1 MEKFMK
7 KFLRSSIITSTVLI
21 LLGFLLIFQ
30 SETTIMMISYV
41 IGGVLVAI
49 GVLALIRYVRA
60 GESPA
65 LRNELDI
72 VYGTVTIIFGI
83 IIIKNYQ
90 IIASIIPAVI
100 GIAIIISSAGKLNY
114 AFQLKTEENRMWKT
128 TMILSIISTIFG
140 VFLLFNPFKA
150 AMGIM
155 KIIGVFIIIYAI
167 LDLISTIAIKSNVS
181 RIQKAVEETI
191 TDAEIVSE
199 NDSKEE
205 KKKTHK
211 RKKEKQKI
219 NNKES
224 VIDG

>member
-114 AFQLKTEENRMWKT
+114 AFQ
-128 TMILSIISTIFG
+128 
-140 VFLLFNPFKA
+140 V
-150 AMGIM
+150 
-155 KIIGVFIIIYAI
+155 
-167 LDLISTIAIKSNVS
+167 
-181 RIQKAVEETI
+181 
-191 TDAEIVSE
+191 
-199 NDSKEE
+199 
-205 KKKTHK
+205 
-211 RKKEKQKI
+211 
-219 NNKES
+219 NNKNKCK
-224 VIDG
+224 

>member
-211 RKKEKQKI
+211 SKKRKKR
-219 NNKES
+219 
-224 VIDG
+224 

>member
-90 IIASIIPAVI
+90 MIASIIPAVI

-167 LDLISTIAIKSNVS
+167 LDLISTIAIKSNVKK
-181 RIQKAVEETI
+181 IKKAVEETI
-191 TDAEIVSE
+191 TDAEIVSK

-211 RKKEKQKI
+211 SKKRKTKDKE
-219 NNKES
+219 
-224 VIDG
+224 

>member
-140 VFLLFNPFKA
+140 VILLFNPFKA

-211 RKKEKQKI
+211 SKKRKTKDKE
-219 NNKES
+219 
-224 VIDG
+224 

>member
-140 VFLLFNPFKA
+140 VILLFNPFKA

-211 RKKEKQKI
+211 SKKRK
-219 NNKES
+219 NKR
-224 VIDG
+224 

>member
-140 VFLLFNPFKA
+140 VILLFNPFKA

-205 KKKTHK
+205 KKKAHKSKK
-211 RKKEKQKI
+211 RKTKDKE
-219 NNKES
+219 
-224 VIDG
+224 

>member
-90 IIASIIPAVI
+90 MIASIIPAVI

-211 RKKEKQKI
+211 SKT
-219 NNKES
+219 
-224 VIDG
+224 

>member
-7 KFLRSSIITSTVLI
+7 KFLRSSIITSAVLI
-21 LLGFLLIFQ
+21 LLGILLIFQ

-60 GESPA
+60 GECPA

-90 IIASIIPAVI
+90 MIASIIPAVI

-128 TMILSIISTIFG
+128 TMILSIISTICG
-140 VFLLFNPFKA
+140 VVLLFNPFKA
-150 AMGIM
+150 ALGIM
-155 KIIGVFIIIYAI
+155 KIIGAFIIVYAI
-167 LDLISTIAIKSNVS
+167 LDLISTIAIKSSVS

-191 TDAEIVSE
+191 TDAEIISE
-199 NDSKEE
+199 EDPKEARKRKSR
-205 KKKTHK
+205 KKK
-211 RKKEKQKI
+211 
-219 NNKES
+219 
-224 VIDG
+224 